1 MKRLCLLLALLLGVT
16 IVSIGCAPS
25 AHDRYRQMTWRYSF
39 ETDGITIQDDADAYI
54 LQERPTHLSQWYFP

>member
-1 MKRLCLLLALLLGVT
+1 MKRLCLLLGLLLAVT
-16 IVSIGCAPS
+16 IVSVGCS
-25 AHDRYRQMTWRYSF
+25 AHDRYRQMTWRYSV

>member
-1 MKRLCLLLALLLGVT
+1 MKRLCLVLGLLLAVTLVGLG
-16 IVSIGCAPS
+16 CS

-39 ETDGITIQDDADAYI
+39 ETDGITFQDDVDAYI